1 MMNEIMRDL
10 INEGKVVV
18 FMDDILID
26 IDSEEGHNEIVVEVL
41 K

>member
-18 FMDDILID
+18 FMDDVLIG

>member
-1 MMNEIMRDL
+1 MNEIMRDL

>member
-1 MMNEIMRDL
+1 MNEIMRDL

-18 FMDDILID
+18 FMDDVLIG